1 MLYTKFLNHRTLGS
15 REEDF
20 EMFTIYGYGRQFGHV
35 TKTFFK
41 VCPLFPNRDL
51 RIKTVTD
58 KDIGIR

>member
-1 MLYTKFLNHRTLGS
+1 MLHTKFLNHRILGS
-15 REEDF
+15 RKEHF

-35 TKTFFK
+35 TKTIFI

-58 KDIGIR
+58 TDIGIR